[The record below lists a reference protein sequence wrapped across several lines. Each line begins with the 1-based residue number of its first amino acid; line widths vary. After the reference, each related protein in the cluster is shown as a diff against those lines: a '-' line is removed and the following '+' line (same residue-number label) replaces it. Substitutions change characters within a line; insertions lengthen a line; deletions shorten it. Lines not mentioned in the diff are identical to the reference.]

1 MASRKKQLAKTRRGP
16 APKGEYAGKAKTI
29 NTRATPELR
38 DWLERAAK
46 RSGRSLSQE
55 IETRLRSTFREEE
68 KLADR
73 FGSHRTARVFQ
84 VIALVLNTMRNPE
97 NPDAEWLDDPHAFEL
112 GMEAIY
118 HTLLAI
124 RPKGETDPFLAYGLK
139 MEVSPEDVSVET
151 WRDIANSEATL
162 PLDDKIPFK
171 QWFGRLLK
179 NQVPDLVERAGERA
193 SAPKSERLEDDPPTE
208 EEQIAMERI
217 MFSHR
222 GKK

>member
-1 MASRKKQLAKTRRGP
+1 MVSRNKQTAKKRRGP
-16 APKGEYAGKAKTI
+16 IPKGEYAGKAKTI

-38 DWLERAAK
+38 DWLEKAAK
-46 RSGRSLSQE
+46 KSGRSLSQE

-84 VIALVLNTMRNPE
+84 VIALVLNSMRNPE

-118 HTLLAI
+118 HTLYAI
-124 RPKGETDPFLAYGLK
+124 RPKGELDPFLAFGLK
-139 MEVSPEDVSVET
+139 AEVSPENVSRET

-162 PLDDKIPFK
+162 PLDDKMPFK

-179 NQVPDLVERAGERA
+179 NQVPDIVERAGERA
-193 SAPKSERLEDDPPTE
+193 NAPKYERLDDDPPTE
-208 EEQIAMERI
+208 EEQIVAEQI
-217 MFSHR
+217 ILSLR